1 MSSLRDIF
9 GSKSP
14 HTVEKRA
21 TSLVRFLKW
30 LQSAAFLDEEA
41 VEEPLAPS
49 EASVYRFC
57 QHVSAGAKGKLAATA
72 RTGPDSP
79 DNPDNFRLHSR
90 DRPQQ
95 PGQP

>member
-57 QHVSAGAKGKLAATA
+57 QHVSAGAKGKLLGYAGHATVPVA
-72 RTGPDSP
+72 PRTGA
-79 DNPDNFRLHSR
+79 SR
-90 DRPQQ
+90 SNGWRT
-95 PGQP
+95 